1 MAKRTKTAFNPNKLY
16 HLFSVIYPAV
26 LGVTLCIEAAL
37 RERCLSL
44 YNKEVQLIHN
54 SAHKSLGYWDR

>member
-1 MAKRTKTAFNPNKLY
+1 MVKRTKTAFNPNKLY

-26 LGVTLCIEAAL
+26 VGVTLCIEGTL
-37 RERCLSL
+37 RERSLSL

-54 SAHKSLGYWDR
+54 SAHKSLGFWDR

>member
-1 MAKRTKTAFNPNKLY
+1 MAKKKADKFNPNKLY
-16 HLFSVIYPAV
+16 HLFSVVYPAV
-26 LGVTLCIEAAL
+26 LGVSLCLEAAL

-44 YNKEVQLIHN
+44 YNQEVQLIHN